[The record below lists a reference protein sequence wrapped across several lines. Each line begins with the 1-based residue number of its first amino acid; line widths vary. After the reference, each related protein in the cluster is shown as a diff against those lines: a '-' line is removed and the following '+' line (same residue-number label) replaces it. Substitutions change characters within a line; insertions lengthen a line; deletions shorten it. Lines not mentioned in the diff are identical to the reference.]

1 MCSEALANVARH
13 AQASRAAVMVEHAGD
28 ALELMVSD
36 DGRGGAALTRGLR
49 GLADR
54 VDALGGTIV
63 VSRPVGGPTAIRAR
77 RPMVR
82 VGSGSASH
90 GAAPRSSG

>member
-1 MCSEALANVARH
+1 MCSEALANVAQH

-36 DGRGGAALTRGLR
+36 DGRGGAALSGGLR

-63 VSRPVGGPTAIRAR
+63 VSSPAGGPNRDTRPAAGGARA
-77 RPMVR
+77 PA
-82 VGSGSASH
+82 ASH